1 MIMKK
6 PTFKLIKKFRSWW
19 LGGRSITRSL
29 FRVAAAWQGI
39 AIVGVILTVAYV
51 MAAFYTQSGEFII
64 SVNHPGEKSLVLCD
78 TEDFKNPLL
87 VLKGE
92 TIENADNISIYDI
105 EPNLKDMDGMLNGP
119 DYIAYSFYLKNIGD
133 TPVTY
138 NYFLTIQ
145 KMTKGIENAV
155 WVILYHNGKQQVFAA
170 PSKDG
175 TPECQYSEYE
185 FPFMKDALHPE
196 QMTFDKKK
204 GLYRLETIP
213 FAATKLVTTAKR
225 DEIQPGEIDKFTVII
240 WLEGEDPECIN
251 DILGG
256 TIEMMMKFKY

>member
-1 MIMKK
+1 MRK
-6 PTFKLIKKFRSWW
+6 PSFTFIRKFRSWW

-39 AIVGVILTVAYV
+39 AIVGGILTVAYV

-64 SVNHPGEKSLVLCD
+64 SVNHPGEKKLVLCD
-78 TEDFKNPLL
+78 TEDFENPLL

-92 TIENADNISIYDI
+92 AIENADNISIFDI
-105 EPNLKDMDGMLNGP
+105 DPELKDKDGMLNGT

-138 NYFLTIQ
+138 NYSLAIQ

-155 WVILYHNGKQQVFAA
+155 WVVLYHNGKQQVFAA

-175 TPECQYSEYE
+175 TAECQYSEYE
-185 FPFMKDALHPE
+185 FPFMADARNPE
-196 QMTFDKKK
+196 QMTYDDSND
-204 GLYRLETIP
+204 LYKLETIP
-213 FAATKLVTTAKR
+213 FASKKIVAAAKR
-225 DEIQPGEIDKFTVII
+225 EEIQPSEIDKFTVII
-240 WLEGEDPECIN
+240 WLEGEDPECVN

-256 TIEMMMKFKY
+256 TIEMTMRFKY